1 LLQVGGSSRW
11 VSSLSASRSMRVCFR
26 KSSSRRARARARSV
40 SLSRESALRRM
51 GFAKEEVTGHGF
63 RATARTIL
71 AERLDVAAELV
82 EAQLAHAVSDSLGRA
97 YNRARFL
104 EQRRQMM
111 TTWANYL
118 DKLRTGF
125 QAAPIAPPAL
135 VRMFTHAEELA
146 RNKDEPESK

>member
-1 LLQVGGSSRW
+1 LVEADRPVGYCFDDERW
-11 VSSLSASRSMRVCFR
+11 PDGISA
-26 KSSSRRARARARSV
+26 
-40 SLSRESALRRM
+40 E
-51 GFAKEEVTGHGF
+51 HNGF

-97 YNRARFL
+97 YNRARLL